1 MFAPPKAQKPPKLQR
16 KSNKNWLKGVITE
29 LDSSRA
35 PIDGLISS
43 ANTKLYQDG
52 TVGPRPSLKL
62 FGPQPTGT
70 VLGEVF
76 EMKSQDGLTST
87 QKMICM
93 QYDGSTANVYVA
105 SSTDSSWTKI
115 TGKNYDTSAKAHFV
129 QIQNKVLIMN
139 GVDSL
144 SYYDIVDEDL
154 TAFTAL
160 SNPSA
165 PTLTTNTG
173 LSGTDF
179 NVYYAITANS
189 TAGETSGST
198 PLTVDVSTDRDVWD
212 PDTQSI
218 KISWSAVTSAQS
230 YNVYM
235 GTAADGAGTPT
246 LYLIAGG
253 LDSSTLTFTDNG
265 TRAQDPARPLPSF
278 NSTAGP
284 KASRGTVASG
294 RVWLVGDSDNPYY
307 AWRGGDYGYE
317 LDFSPSNGGGYT
329 PIGFGTKEVPIAIKP
344 FRNGP
349 AENRV
354 TVLTQGTNG
363 SGRRFLLAP
372 RDITYGNSSFVIW
385 EAQEDSGADG
395 TDSPDALIIYNNSLF
410 YPSRDG
416 FKTTG
421 TKPQIQNVLST
432 DRISNTIQSD
442 IATLNTSAMK
452 NAVGLAYEGS
462 LYFALPVGEDFNN
475 QIWVVD
481 LDREGAWMK
490 PWSIRADWL
499 WLYNDSNGVTHF
511 CVLQDDAIYEFT
523 HKFFTNDNGDGF
535 VTSGESGQIGFSDDE
550 LEWASLSRVVFRLIR
565 PRGGITLSVVGQT
578 EDGPL
583 TFSRYEDFTVESAVA
598 GWGEPSTIGMAG
610 FGGLGWSEVGQ
621 PPQEIGSATEDVEV
635 EVDEEVNWW
644 KYAWATT
651 GSGVKY
657 QIGIVTAEYVAIGTK
672 DID

>member
-1 MFAPPKAQKPPKLQR
+1 MFAPTKAQKPPKLKR
-16 KSNKNWLKGVITE
+16 TSNKTWLKGVVTE

-35 PIDGLISS
+35 PIDGLVSS

-52 TVGPRPSLKL
+52 TVGPRPSLRQY
-62 FGPQPTGT
+62 GPQPAGT

-76 EMKSQDGLTST
+76 EMKDQDGLTST

-105 SSTDSSWTKI
+105 AGSDSSWTKI
-115 TGKNYDTSAKAHFV
+115 TGKNYDTSAKAHFL

-144 SYYDIVDEDL
+144 SYYDIEDGTL
-154 TAFTAL
+154 TAYTAL

-189 TAGETSGST
+189 TAGETAGST
-198 PLTVDVSTDRDVWD
+198 ALTVDVSTDRDVWD
-212 PDTQSI
+212 QDTQSI
-218 KISWSAVTSAQS
+218 KISWSAVASAQS

-235 GTAADGAGTPT
+235 GTSADGAGQPT
-246 LYLIAGG
+246 MYLIAGG
-253 LDSSTLTFTDNG
+253 LDSSTLSFTDNG
-265 TRAQDPARPLPSF
+265 SRAQDPARPLPQF

-294 RVWLVGDSDNPYY
+294 RIFLVGDSDNPYY
-307 AWRGGDYGYE
+307 VWRGGDFGYE

-329 PIGFGTKEVPIAIKP
+329 PISSGTKEVPIAIRP

-363 SGRRFLLAP
+363 SGKRFLLSP
-372 RDITYGNSSFVIW
+372 REIAYGNTNIVVW
-385 EAQEDSGADG
+385 ESQEDSGADG
-395 TDSPDALIIYNNSLF
+395 TDSPDALLVYNNSLF

-421 TKPQIQNVLST
+421 TKPQLQNVLST
-432 DRISNTIQSD
+432 DRISNTIQQD
-442 IATLNTSAMK
+442 ISTLNTSAMMG
-452 NAVGLAYEGS
+452 AVGLAYEGA
-462 LYFALPVGEDFNN
+462 LYFALPVGQSYNN
-475 QIWVVD
+475 QIWVID

-490 PWSIRADWL
+490 PWSVRADWM
-499 WLYNDSNGVTHF
+499 WLYNDENGVTHF
-511 CVLQDDAIYEFT
+511 CVLSNNKIMEFT
-523 HKFFTNDNGDGF
+523 DKYFTSDNGEGF
-535 VTSGESGQIGFSDDE
+535 LTSGESGQIGFSDDE

-565 PRGGITLSVVGQT
+565 PRGPINLSVVVKT

-583 TFSRYEDFTVESAVA
+583 TFTNFEDYTVESAVT
-598 GWGEPSTIGMAG
+598 GWGEVKKGITG
-610 FGGLGWSEVGQ
+610 FGTLGWSEVWQ
-621 PPQEIGSATEDVEV
+621 APQDVGAASEDVEI

-644 KYAWATT
+644 KYAWNSN
-651 GSGVKY
+651 GPGVKY
-657 QIGIVTAEYVAIGTK
+657 QIGIVTAEYVPIRTK